1 MRASVPAAVPPV
13 AEAALAPPHAAVCKD
28 AAMGKGAKAKA
39 GKTAKDKSGTK
50 GKSSKGNSTRRA
62 PGKPGAPSPAEV
74 TPDGRLTGKAAA
86 KAEKKRA
93 KAAKARKDEAVEP
106 VTWSDALRVG
116 EGFVLADLDPRSTPG
131 FSGRKADGADVMGE
145 LQARLGDLQERL
157 FAESKGGGQRSVLLV
172 IQGMDTSGKGG
183 IMRHVVGAVDPQ
195 GVHITSFK
203 APSAEEKR
211 HRFLWRIRNALP
223 RPGMIGVFDRSHYED
238 VLIVRVHDLVP
249 RATWS
254 RRYAQ
259 INAFEKG
266 VVDDGTVVVKVMMHI
281 SGAEQ
286 KARLAQR
293 LEREDKHWKFNPSDI
308 DERGRWADYMQA
320 YQSALEK
327 CSTQA
332 APWFVVPADR
342 KWYAR
347 LAVTNLL
354 LEHLEAM
361 DPKWPAADFDVEEQK
376 ARLALTP

>member
-1 MRASVPAAVPPV
+1 
-13 AEAALAPPHAAVCKD
+13 
-28 AAMGKGAKAKA
+28 MGKGATAKAAKAKA
-39 GKTAKDKSGTK
+39 AKAAK
-50 GKSSKGNSTRRA
+50 GKGSRSSTRSR
-62 PGKPGAPSPAEV
+62 GKAGAPSPKEV
-74 TPDGRLTGKAAA
+74 TPDRKLSGKAAA

-93 KAAKARKDEAVEP
+93 EAAKARKDKAVEP
-106 VTWSDALRVG
+106 VTWAEALRVG
-116 EGFVLADLDPRSTPG
+116 EGFSLADLDPRSTPG
-131 FSGRKADGADVMGE
+131 FTGDKEEGKEVMDE

-157 FAESKGGGQRSVLLV
+157 FAESKGGGRRSVLLV

-211 HRFLWRIRNALP
+211 HPFLWRIRNALP
-223 RPGMIGVFDRSHYED
+223 EAGLIGVFDRSHYED

-249 RATWS
+249 RTTWS

-259 INAFEKG
+259 INTFEKG
-266 VVDDGTVVVKVMMHI
+266 VVDGGTVVVKVMLHI

-286 KARLAQR
+286 KARLGER
-293 LEREDKHWKFNPSDI
+293 LEREDKHWKFNPGDI
-308 DERGRWADYMQA
+308 DERGHWADYMQA
-320 YQSALEK
+320 YQAALEK
-327 CSTQA
+327 CSTDA

-376 ARLALTP
+376 ERLALTP